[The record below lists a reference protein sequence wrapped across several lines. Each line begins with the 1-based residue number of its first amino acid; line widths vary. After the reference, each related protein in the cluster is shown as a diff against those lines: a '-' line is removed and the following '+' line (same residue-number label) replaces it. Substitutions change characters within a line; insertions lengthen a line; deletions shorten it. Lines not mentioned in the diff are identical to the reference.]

1 MNSSHTLALILQHLV
16 AQSQFRSVKEADS
29 LIISLFTLFHK
40 SSVRQAILENASQVV
55 NKRHKKL
62 VCPSATRWLDHERA
76 FSRVIESYEETII
89 ALSTVW
95 TERGDPEA
103 FGILIQM
110 TSHEFILS
118 CLMIVDILNLLKPLV
133 LWLQSSPGNINITD
147 LSRVVSV
154 VVGRIRTL
162 ALTTNEQEKKLGKE
176 GVLKLQFNEE
186 KYIDL

>member
-1 MNSSHTLALILQHLV
+1 M
-16 AQSQFRSVKEADS
+16 
-29 LIISLFTLFHK
+29 FHK

-110 TSHEFILS
+110 T
-118 CLMIVDILNLLKPLV
+118 
-133 LWLQSSPGNINITD
+133 
-147 LSRVVSV
+147 
-154 VVGRIRTL
+154 RTL
-162 ALTTNEQEKKLGKE
+162 FEQFKTDTQIPFVEIFCNEVCLKIKPSPVSSAFTCLNSKYVPEIEIEDFGTDDLVTLGKHYGE
-176 GVLKLQFNEE
+176 SKEAVHPTT
-186 KYIDL
+186 